1 MANPYLVPSLRWRLV
16 QMVVSSSRGKQM
28 MRASSHLGALLLSA
42 AARFELRRLDTI
54 LRKSNAPP
62 MANLCEC
69 NSKHTPPFPNSDC
82 SRKQWRRLIMAKA
95 SAKALAERPGLGG
108 DSDSAQDRTVVLQLG
123 EKRKGVRR
131 TGRAS
136 VRRTRARTDRRKSQE
151 TSQSLWV

>member
-1 MANPYLVPSLRWRLV
+1 
-16 QMVVSSSRGKQM
+16 
-28 MRASSHLGALLLSA
+28 
-42 AARFELRRLDTI
+42 
-54 LRKSNAPP
+54 
-62 MANLCEC
+62 
-69 NSKHTPPFPNSDC
+69 
-82 SRKQWRRLIMAKA
+82 MAKA

-131 TGRAS
+131 AGRAS